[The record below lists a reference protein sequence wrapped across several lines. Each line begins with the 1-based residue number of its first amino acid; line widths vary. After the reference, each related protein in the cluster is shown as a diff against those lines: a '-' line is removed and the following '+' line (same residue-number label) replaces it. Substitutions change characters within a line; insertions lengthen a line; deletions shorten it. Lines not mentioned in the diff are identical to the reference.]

1 MVVHIVLFNPKLG
14 LTADQLG
21 SFAQSIQD
29 ATRTIG
35 TVRRALVG
43 KAVHVV
49 PSYPR
54 SLGDQTYEFAAVLEF
69 DDAAALEAYLEHPS
83 HRVLGR
89 LFWDNCAS
97 AIVMEAEL
105 RDALT
110 EDLVSALDLKPA
122 P

>member
-14 LTADQLG
+14 LTADQLR

-43 KAVHVV
+43 KAVQVV

>member
-14 LTADQLG
+14 LTTDQLR
-21 SFAQSIQD
+21 SFAQSIQTI
-29 ATRTIG
+29 TRSIDHI
-35 TVRRALVG
+35 RRALVG

-69 DDAAALEAYLEHPS
+69 DSTQDLAAYLEHPS
-83 HRVLGR
+83 HRELGR
-89 LFWDNCAS
+89 LFWDYCGS
-97 AIVMEAEL
+97 AVVMEAEL

-110 EDLVSALDLKPA
+110 DEIGSLAELSDGS
-122 P
+122 